1 MPNIGNDKE
10 TKMAFNFDLGGGGG
24 GEGPW
29 LAWSVRGSVDGTV
42 APKSFFLREGSSKTA
57 FAGFNEGGVVLDI
70 HKMKTG
76 WCKSDGVAGQAP
88 EWKWN
93 PSVSQMMP
101 SPGEDFKKG
110 LSIPCAIGGGKVA
123 TFEQAGAAVWN
134 AFINLVP
141 ELQKAPDADSLPL
154 VKMTGS
160 KLEQFKRGSTVTP
173 IWTVEKWVPRP
184 DCLKEGASGAFA
196 IEPTPAPKP
205 APAPVALDDAE
216 F

>member
-1 MPNIGNDKE
+1 M
-10 TKMAFNFDLGGGGG
+10 FNFDMGSSGG

-29 LAWSVRGSVDGTV
+29 LAWSARGTLDGSVE
-42 APKSFFLREGSSKTA
+42 AKSFFIREGSTKTS
-57 FAGFNEGGVVLDI
+57 FAGFKDAGVVLDI

-76 WCKSDGVAGQAP
+76 WQRSEGVAGTAP
-88 EWKWN
+88 DWKWN

-101 SPGEDFKKG
+101 SPGEDYKKG
-110 LSIPCAIGGGKVA
+110 FSIRCAIGGGKTA
-123 TFEQAGAAVWN
+123 SWEQAGASAWN

-154 VKMTGS
+154 VRITGS

-173 IWTVEKWVPRP
+173 ILEIVKWVPRP

-196 IEPTPAPKP
+196 TEPTPAPKP
-205 APAPVALDDAE
+205 APAPAPAAIDDAE